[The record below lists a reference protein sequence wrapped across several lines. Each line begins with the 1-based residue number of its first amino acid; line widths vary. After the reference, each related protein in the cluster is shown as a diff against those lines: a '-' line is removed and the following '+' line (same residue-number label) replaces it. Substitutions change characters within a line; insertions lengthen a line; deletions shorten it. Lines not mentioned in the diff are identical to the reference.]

1 MRHELFLLLDTM
13 NVIAMYDVFDLEM
26 RPALGC
32 PPPAWTTTVWLFIGC
47 AIQLVACL
55 DPSRMGRLRRAA
67 FAICFLMG
75 GAQRAGVLR
84 TCEPSLWTAVAS
96 ISIVFLVASAG
107 QHLRWSSA
115 SLSLPIGREIAT
127 PMDPAVVRKAIRI

>member
-1 MRHELFLLLDTM
+1 MRHELFLLLDTL

-32 PPPAWTTTVWLFIGC
+32 PPPAWTTTVWFFIGC

-55 DPSRMGRLRRAA
+55 DRSRMGRFRRAA
-67 FAICFLMG
+67 FVICFLMG

-84 TCEPSLWTAVAS
+84 TCEASLWTAVAS
-96 ISIVFLVASAG
+96 ISIVFLAASAG

-115 SLSLPIGREIAT
+115 SLSLPINIET
-127 PMDPAVVRKAIRI
+127 PACMRPVEVRKAIRI